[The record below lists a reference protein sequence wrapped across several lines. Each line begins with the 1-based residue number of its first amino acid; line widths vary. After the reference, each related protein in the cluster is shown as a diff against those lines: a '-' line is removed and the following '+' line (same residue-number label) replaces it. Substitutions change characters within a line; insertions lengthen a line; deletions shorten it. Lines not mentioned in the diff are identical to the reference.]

1 MWKMDKKVVVLH
13 YFYKKHSTMKSIRIY
28 ALLAL
33 LLMVGGVKTQ
43 AQEYVPMIQE
53 GNEWCTL
60 EAIVCKDT
68 EGHYNTLVNWLSGDT
83 LINEVRF
90 TKVMETLNG
99 EGSPYQVALL
109 REEDGKVW
117 KTYNGISEI
126 LLYDFTANV
135 GDSLVCG
142 YGDYFVLD
150 SISIEQIGGV
160 DRKKFWF
167 GLEYDFTGEPYAME
181 TWIEGIGSD
190 LGLLYCG
197 SYYFCGGYYRALC
210 FHQDGEL
217 IWQNP
222 EYDACVI
229 TSVEEINDKVI
240 SVYPNPAMEKV
251 TIDGVEATE
260 VKVYNAIG
268 QLVKTVRNTNE
279 ISVAD
284 LSRGVYLLRI
294 VDPEGK
300 VYTNKITI
308 R

>member
-1 MWKMDKKVVVLH
+1 
-13 YFYKKHSTMKSIRIY
+13 MKTTRIY
-28 ALLAL
+28 TLLAL
-33 LLMVGGVKTQ
+33 LLMAGGVKTQ

-83 LINEVRF
+83 LINEVRYA
-90 TKVMETLNG
+90 KVMETLNG
-99 EGSPYQVALL
+99 EGTPYQVALL

-117 KTYNGISEI
+117 ESYNGNSEI

-240 SVYPNPAMEKV
+240 SVYPNPAMETV
-251 TIDGVEATE
+251 TIDGVEASE
-260 VKVYNAIG
+260 VQIYNALG
-268 QLVKTVRNTNE
+268 QLVKTVRNSNE
-279 ISVAD
+279 VS
-284 LSRGVYLLRI
+284 LGGLPQGVYMVRI
-294 VDPEGK
+294 TDAENK
-300 VYTNKITI
+300 VFTAKVAV

>member
-1 MWKMDKKVVVLH
+1 
-13 YFYKKHSTMKSIRIY
+13 MKATRIY
-28 ALLAL
+28 TLLAL
-33 LLMVGGVKTQ
+33 LLMTGGINTQ

-53 GNEWCTL
+53 GNEWYTL
-60 EAIVCKDT
+60 DAQVCSSQT
-68 EGHYNTLVNWLSGDT
+68 LRGYNTLVHRIADDT
-83 LINEVRF
+83 LIGGVRY
-90 TKVMETLNG
+90 TKVMQTVNDVGTPTLA
-99 EGSPYQVALL
+99 ALL

-117 KTYNGISEI
+117 ETYNGNSEI

-167 GLEYDFTGEPYAME
+167 GLEYDFIGEPYAME

-190 LGLLYCG
+190 FGLLYCG

-240 SVYPNPAMEKV
+240 SVYPNPAMEIV
-251 TIDGVEATE
+251 TIDGVEAAE
-260 VKVYNAIG
+260 VQVYNGLG
-268 QLVKTVRNTNE
+268 QMVKTVQGSNE
-279 ISVAD
+279 ISVSGLPSGIYSIRVTMND
-284 LSRGVYLLRI
+284 GNLFL
-294 VDPEGK
+294 
-300 VYTNKITI
+300 NKII
-308 R
+308 KL

>member
-1 MWKMDKKVVVLH
+1 MNKSTNTMTKVL
-13 YFYKKHSTMKSIRIY
+13 FFLM
-28 ALLAL
+28 LA
-33 LLMVGGVKTQ
+33 VAGEAK
-43 AQEYVPMIQE
+43 AQDYEPIIQE
-53 GNEWCTL
+53 GNEWYTL
-60 EAIVCKDT
+60 DAQVCSSQT
-68 EGHYNTLVNWLSGDT
+68 LRGYNTLVHRIADDT
-83 LINEVRF
+83 LIGGVRY
-90 TKVMETLNG
+90 TKVMQTVNDVGTPTLA
-99 EGSPYQVALL
+99 ALL

-117 KTYNGISEI
+117 ETYNGNSEI

-167 GLEYDFTGEPYAME
+167 GLEYDFIGEPYAME

-190 LGLLYCG
+190 FGLLYCG

-240 SVYPNPAMEKV
+240 SVYPNPAMEIV
-251 TIDGVEATE
+251 TIDGVEAAE
-260 VKVYNAIG
+260 VQVYNALG
-268 QLVKTVRNTNE
+268 QLVKTFKNTNE
-279 ISVAD
+279 IPVAA
-284 LSRGVYLLRI
+284 LPQGVYLLRI
-294 VDPEGK
+294 TDTDGK
-300 VYTNKITI
+300 VYMNKIAVQ
-308 R
+308 

>member
-1 MWKMDKKVVVLH
+1 
-13 YFYKKHSTMKSIRIY
+13 MKNNRLFT
-28 ALLAL
+28 LLAL
-33 LLMVGGVKTQ
+33 LLMAGGVKTQ

-117 KTYNGISEI
+117 ETYNGNSEI

-229 TSVEEINDKVI
+229 TSVEEIKDKVI
-240 SVYPNPAMEKV
+240 SVYPNPAMETV
-251 TIDGVEATE
+251 TIDGVEASE
-260 VKVYNAIG
+260 VQVYNALG
-268 QLVKTVRNTNE
+268 QLVKTVQGSNE
-279 ISVAD
+279 INVSGLPAGIYSIRVTMND
-284 LSRGVYLLRI
+284 GNLFL
-294 VDPEGK
+294 
-300 VYTNKITI
+300 NKII
-308 R
+308 KL

>member
-1 MWKMDKKVVVLH
+1 
-13 YFYKKHSTMKSIRIY
+13 MKTTRIY
-28 ALLAL
+28 TLLAL
-33 LLMVGGVKTQ
+33 LLLAGGVKTQ

-117 KTYNGISEI
+117 ETYNGNSEI

-167 GLEYDFTGEPYAME
+167 GLEYDFIGEPYAME

-190 LGLLYCG
+190 YGLLYCG

-251 TIDGVEATE
+251 TIDGVEAAE
-260 VKVYNAIG
+260 VQVYNAFG
-268 QLVKTVRNTNE
+268 QLVKTIRNSNE
-279 ISVAD
+279 IPVAG
-284 LSRGVYLLRI
+284 LAERVYLVRI
-294 VDPEGK
+294 MDAEGK
-300 VYTNKITI
+300 VYTNKITK

>member
-1 MWKMDKKVVVLH
+1 
-13 YFYKKHSTMKSIRIY
+13 MKTTRIY
-28 ALLAL
+28 TLLAL
-33 LLMVGGVKTQ
+33 LLLAGGVKTQ

-240 SVYPNPAMEKV
+240 SVYPNPAMETV
-251 TIDGVEATE
+251 TIDGVEAAE
-260 VKVYNAIG
+260 VQVYNVLG
-268 QLVKTVRNTNE
+268 QLVKTVRNSNE
-279 ISVAD
+279 IGVEG
-284 LSRGVYLLRI
+284 LPEGVYLLRI
-294 VDPEGK
+294 THAKGVSQAER
-300 VYTNKITI
+300 ITVI

>member
-1 MWKMDKKVVVLH
+1 MN
-13 YFYKKHSTMKSIRIY
+13 MKATRIY
-28 ALLAL
+28 TLLAL
-33 LLMVGGVKTQ
+33 LLMAGGVKTQ

-210 FHQDGEL
+210 FHQYGEL
-217 IWQNP
+217 VWENP
-222 EYDACVI
+222 EYGTCTFDG
-229 TSVEEINDKVI
+229 VEETKESGI
-240 SVYPNPAMEKV
+240 SIYPNPAKDRV
-251 TIDGVEATE
+251 IVEGIEAAE
-260 VKVYNAIG
+260 VEVYNALG
-268 QLVKTVRNTNE
+268 QMVKTVRGTNE
-279 ISVAD
+279 ID
-284 LSRGVYLLRI
+284 LSGLVEGVYLLLI
-294 VDPEGK
+294 TDTEGK
-300 VYTNKITI
+300 NHVARVAVKE
-308 R
+308 

>member
-1 MWKMDKKVVVLH
+1 
-13 YFYKKHSTMKSIRIY
+13 MKTTRIY
-28 ALLAL
+28 TLLAL
-33 LLMVGGVKTQ
+33 LLLAGGVKTQ

-117 KTYNGISEI
+117 ETYNGNSEI

-251 TIDGVEATE
+251 TIDGVEAAE
-260 VKVYNAIG
+260 VQVYNAFG
-268 QLVKTVRNTNE
+268 QLVKTIRNSNE
-279 ISVAD
+279 IPVAG
-284 LSRGVYLLRI
+284 LAERVYLVRI
-294 VDPEGK
+294 MDAEGK
-300 VYTNKITI
+300 VYTNKITK

>member
-1 MWKMDKKVVVLH
+1 
-13 YFYKKHSTMKSIRIY
+13 MKTTRIY
-28 ALLAL
+28 TLLAL
-33 LLMVGGVKTQ
+33 LLMAGGVKTQ

-83 LINEVRF
+83 LINEVRY

-99 EGSPYQVALL
+99 EGTPYQVALL

-117 KTYNGISEI
+117 ETYNGNSEI

-240 SVYPNPAMEKV
+240 SVYPNPAMEIV
-251 TIDGVEATE
+251 TINGVEAAE
-260 VKVYNAIG
+260 VQVYNTLG
-268 QLVKTVRNTNE
+268 QMVKTVRNSNE
-279 ISVAD
+279 VSLEGLVQ
-284 LSRGVYLLRI
+284 GVYLLRI
-294 VDPEGK
+294 LDVKGK

>member
-1 MWKMDKKVVVLH
+1 
-13 YFYKKHSTMKSIRIY
+13 MKATRITT
-28 ALLAL
+28 LLAL
-33 LLMVGGVKTQ
+33 LLLAGGVKTQ

-251 TIDGVEATE
+251 TIDGVEAAE

-268 QLVKTVRNTNE
+268 QRVKMVRGTNE
-279 ISVAD
+279 INVSG
-284 LSRGVYLLRI
+284 LPEGVYLLRI
-294 VDPEGK
+294 ADIEGRIFMEK
-300 VYTNKITI
+300 VMV

>member
-1 MWKMDKKVVVLH
+1 MNKSTNTMTKVL
-13 YFYKKHSTMKSIRIY
+13 FFLM
-28 ALLAL
+28 LA
-33 LLMVGGVKTQ
+33 VAGEAK
-43 AQEYVPMIQE
+43 AQDYEPIIQE
-53 GNEWCTL
+53 GNEWYTL
-60 EAIVCKDT
+60 DAQVCSSQT
-68 EGHYNTLVNWLSGDT
+68 LRGYNTLVHRIADDT
-83 LINEVRF
+83 LIGGVRY
-90 TKVMETLNG
+90 TKVMQTVNDVGTPTLA
-99 EGSPYQVALL
+99 ALL

-117 KTYNGISEI
+117 ETYNGNSEI

-240 SVYPNPAMEKV
+240 SVYPNPAMEIV
-251 TIDGVEATE
+251 TIDGVEAAE
-260 VKVYNAIG
+260 VQVYNALG
-268 QLVKTVRNTNE
+268 QLVKTFKNTNE
-279 ISVAD
+279 IPVAA
-284 LSRGVYLLRI
+284 LPQGVYLLRI
-294 VDPEGK
+294 TDTDGK
-300 VYTNKITI
+300 VYMNKIAVQ
-308 R
+308 

>member
-1 MWKMDKKVVVLH
+1 
-13 YFYKKHSTMKSIRIY
+13 MKNLKICT
-28 ALLAL
+28 LLAL
-33 LLMVGGVKTQ
+33 MLAVAGVAK
-43 AQEYVPMIQE
+43 AQDYEPIIQE
-53 GNEWCTL
+53 GNEWYTL
-60 EAIVCKDT
+60 DAQVCSSQT
-68 EGHYNTLVNWLSGDT
+68 LRGYNTLVHRIADDT
-83 LINEVRF
+83 LIGGVRY
-90 TKVMETLNG
+90 TKVMQTVNDVGTPTLA
-99 EGSPYQVALL
+99 ALL

-117 KTYNGISEI
+117 ETYNGNSEI

-167 GLEYDFTGEPYAME
+167 GLEYDFIGEPYAME

-190 LGLLYCG
+190 YGLLYCG

-240 SVYPNPAMEKV
+240 SVYPNPAMEIV
-251 TIDGVEATE
+251 TVDGVEAAE
-260 VKVYNAIG
+260 VQVYNALG
-268 QLVKTVRNTNE
+268 QLVKTVRDANE
-279 ISVAD
+279 ISVAG
-284 LSRGVYLLRI
+284 LAEGVYLLRT
-294 VDPEGK
+294 VDADGK
-300 VYTNKITI
+300 VYTNKITK

>member
-1 MWKMDKKVVVLH
+1 
-13 YFYKKHSTMKSIRIY
+13 MKATRIY
-28 ALLAL
+28 TLLAL
-33 LLMVGGVKTQ
+33 LLMTGGINTQ

-53 GNEWCTL
+53 GNEWYTL
-60 EAIVCKDT
+60 DAQVCSSQT
-68 EGHYNTLVNWLSGDT
+68 LRGYNTLVHRIADDT
-83 LINEVRF
+83 LIGGVRY
-90 TKVMETLNG
+90 TKVMQTVNDVGTPTLA
-99 EGSPYQVALL
+99 ALL

-117 KTYNGISEI
+117 ETYNGNSEI

-142 YGDYFVLD
+142 YGDYFILD

-167 GLEYDFTGEPYAME
+167 GLEYDFIGEPYAME

-190 LGLLYCG
+190 FGLLYCG

-229 TSVEEINDKVI
+229 TSVEEINEKVI
-240 SVYPNPAMEKV
+240 SVYPNPAMEIV
-251 TIDGVEATE
+251 TIDGVEAAE
-260 VKVYNAIG
+260 VQVYNGLG
-268 QLVKTVRNTNE
+268 QMVKTVQGSNE
-279 ISVAD
+279 INVSGLPAGIYSIRVTMND
-284 LSRGVYLLRI
+284 GNLFL
-294 VDPEGK
+294 
-300 VYTNKITI
+300 NKII
-308 R
+308 KL

>member
-1 MWKMDKKVVVLH
+1 
-13 YFYKKHSTMKSIRIY
+13 MKATRITT
-28 ALLAL
+28 LLAL
-33 LLMVGGVKTQ
+33 LLLAGGVKTQ

-229 TSVEEINDKVI
+229 TSVEEINEKVI
-240 SVYPNPAMEKV
+240 SVYPNPAMETV
-251 TIDGVEATE
+251 TIDGVEASE
-260 VKVYNAIG
+260 VQVYNALG
-268 QLVKTVRNTNE
+268 QLVKTMRNSNE
-279 ISVAD
+279 VS
-284 LSRGVYLLRI
+284 LEGLPQGVYMVRI
-294 VDPEGK
+294 ADAENK
-300 VYTNKITI
+300 VFTAKVAV

>member
-1 MWKMDKKVVVLH
+1 
-13 YFYKKHSTMKSIRIY
+13 MKTRRIMT
-28 ALLAL
+28 LLAL
-33 LLMVGGVKTQ
+33 LLMAGGVKTQ

-53 GNEWCTL
+53 GNEWYTL
-60 EAIVCKDT
+60 DAQVCSSQSSR
-68 EGHYNTLVNWLSGDT
+68 GYNTLVHRIADDT
-83 LINEVRF
+83 LIDGVRY
-90 TKVMETLNG
+90 TKVMQTVNDVGTPTLA
-99 EGSPYQVALL
+99 SLL

-117 KTYNGISEI
+117 ERYLYGSTDV

-135 GDSLVCG
+135 GDSLICG

-167 GLEYDFTGEPYAME
+167 GLEYDFIGEPYAME

-240 SVYPNPAMEKV
+240 SVYPNPAMEIV
-251 TIDGVEATE
+251 TVDGVEAAE
-260 VKVYNAIG
+260 VQVYNGLG
-268 QLVKTVRNTNE
+268 QMVKTVQGSNE
-279 ISVAD
+279 ISVSGLPSGIYSIRVTMND
-284 LSRGVYLLRI
+284 GNLFL
-294 VDPEGK
+294 
-300 VYTNKITI
+300 NKII
-308 R
+308 KL

>member
-1 MWKMDKKVVVLH
+1 
-13 YFYKKHSTMKSIRIY
+13 MKNLKIY
-28 ALLAL
+28 TLLAL
-33 LLMVGGVKTQ
+33 LLMAGGVKTQ

-240 SVYPNPAMEKV
+240 SVYPNPAMETV
-251 TIDGVEATE
+251 TIDGVEAAE
-260 VKVYNAIG
+260 VQVYNVLG
-268 QLVKTVRNTNE
+268 QLVKTVRGTNE
-279 ISVAD
+279 ID
-284 LSRGVYLLRI
+284 LSGLVDGVYLLRI
-294 VDPEGK
+294 MDAERKTFMARMIVKE
-300 VYTNKITI
+300 
-308 R
+308 